1 MLTRP
6 LCAGLLNL
14 FPLLCCCHPT
24 GLQRRR
30 LVSELVRRC
39 AMASVVDLGCGD
51 GGLIKHLLCEAGFS
65 ALSSIVGVDVS
76 ARELAAAARRLQ
88 GMQSHWMV
96 LKPSTSPPAAAAATG
111 GAGGGG
117 GVSAGSVGAAGA
129 AAPAGAAEGAAGY
142 YEGEGSTVS
151 GLGAPVGRLTS
162 TAASFEAQS
171 RQQEQLQQSGTS
183 EGVSVIQGTADS
195 FTGMRGDFSRQQLQ
209 QQQQGLSAAGVSS
222 AASDG
227 TSCAIQLQL
236 LQGDLT
242 NPGLASPSSGIW
254 QAHGLNPGSVDLA
267 ACIEVL
273 EHLEP
278 QAVDALGHS
287 VLGGLCPKVAVFS
300 TPNWEYNV
308 VLQAINTGEGIYQ
321 VLGFKKPHVFYD
333 ILIA

>member
-1 MLTRP
+1 M
-6 LCAGLLNL
+6 
-14 FPLLCCCHPT
+14 
-24 GLQRRR
+24 
-30 LVSELVRRC
+30 SELVRRC
-39 AMASVVDLGCGD
+39 DMASVVDLGCGD

-65 ALSSIVGVDVS
+65 ALASIVGVDVS

-88 GMQSHWMV
+88 GMQSHW
-96 LKPSTSPPAAAAATG
+96 LALQPSTSPPAAAG
-111 GAGGGG
+111 GAAS
-117 GVSAGSVGAAGA
+117 GVSAGSAGAAGA
-129 AAPAGAAEGAAGY
+129 AAPAGAAEGAAAAG

-171 RQQEQLQQSGTS
+171 RQQEQLQQSQNMAGTPS

-195 FTGMRGDFSRQQLQ
+195 FTGMSGDFSRQQLCQ
-209 QQQQGLSAAGVSS
+209 QLQQQQGLSAAGVSS

-242 NPGLASPSSGIW
+242 NPGLASPSSGFW

-287 VLGGLCPKVAVFS
+287 VLGGLRPHVAVFS
-300 TPNWEYNV
+300 TPNWEYNL
-308 VLQAINTGEGIYQ
+308 VLRAINTGEEETGRA
-321 VLGFKKPHVFYD
+321 G
-333 ILIA
+333 